1 MTLGFLNLIR
11 KYGLNAPPI
20 YLAILGLFLIFIG
33 AISENSALINFG
45 TIFVII
51 GFFLSII
58 WIFIRRLRT
67 KENG

>member
-1 MTLGFLNLIR
+1 MTLGFLNLVR

-20 YLAILGLFLIFIG
+20 YLAILGLFLVFIG
-33 AISENSALINFG
+33 AISENSALIDFG
-45 TIFVII
+45 AIFVII

-67 KENG
+67 KESG

>member
-1 MTLGFLNLIR
+1 MLLGFLNLVR

-20 YLAILGLFLIFIG
+20 YLAILGLFLVFIG
-33 AISENSALINFG
+33 AISENSALIDFG

-51 GFFLSII
+51 GFFLSTT

>member
-1 MTLGFLNLIR
+1 MALGFLKLIR

-20 YLAILGLFLIFIG
+20 YLAILGLFLVFIG
-33 AISENSALINFG
+33 AISENSALIDFG

-58 WIFIRRLRT
+58 SIFIRRLRT